1 MIILFWIENNLYYNL
16 SHQCLLKKLRKRSK
30 RVERL
35 QKVMAR
41 AGVASR
47 RCCEEFIKQG
57 KVQVNGQIVRE
68 LGMKVDPQQD
78 QIRVEGRLLQIETTC
93 TFLFYKPLRVITSMS
108 DPRRRKVVADYFRH
122 VKERVYPV
130 GRLDYDTE
138 GLLLMTNDGDL
149 AHRLMHPR
157 YEIEKQYLATLK
169 GVITPQALCQL
180 QEGVRLEE
188 GWTAPAKV
196 RLLSKDDKTSSI
208 SLTIHEGRNRQI
220 RRMCESVGFPV
231 IALKRER
238 IGFLTLQ
245 GLQPGQY
252 RKLTESELARLQ
264 KMLRS

>member
-1 MIILFWIENNLYYNL
+1 M
-16 SHQCLLKKLRKRSK
+16 
-30 RVERL
+30 ERL

-47 RCCEEFIKQG
+47 RQCEEYIKQG
-57 KVQVNGQIVRE
+57 KVRVNGQIVRQM
-68 LGMKVDPQQD
+68 GIKVDPKQD
-78 QIRVEGRLLQIETTC
+78 QIMVEGRLLKIEDKC

-108 DPRRRKVVADYFRH
+108 DPQQRKVVADYFRH

-138 GLLLMTNDGDL
+138 GLLLMTNDGEL
-149 AHRLMHPR
+149 ANCLMHPR

-169 GVITPQALCQL
+169 GAITPQAIRQL
-180 QEGVRLEE
+180 QKGVRLAD

-196 RLLSKDDKTSSI
+196 RLVSKDEKTSRI
-208 SLTIHEGRNRQI
+208 RLTIHEGRNRQI

-231 IALKRER
+231 TALKRER

-245 GLQPGQY
+245 ELRPGQF
-252 RKLTESELARLQ
+252 RKLTEKELTRLQ
-264 KMLRS
+264 KLLQL

>member
-1 MIILFWIENNLYYNL
+1 MIIQFWVENNLYYNL
-16 SHQCLLKKLRKRSK
+16 SYRLLLKKLRKRSK

-47 RCCEEFIKQG
+47 RRCEEYIKQG

-68 LGMKVDPQQD
+68 LGVKVDPQRD
-78 QIRVEGRLLQIETTC
+78 QIVVEGRLLKVEAKC

-108 DPRRRKVVADYFRH
+108 DPHRRKVVADYFRN
-122 VKERVYPV
+122 VEERVYPV

-138 GLLLMTNDGDL
+138 GLLLMTNDGEL
-149 AHRLMHPR
+149 ANRLMHPR
-157 YEIEKQYLATLK
+157 YEIEKQYLVTLK
-169 GVITPQALCQL
+169 GVITSQALRQL
-180 QEGVRLEE
+180 QEGVRLED

-196 RLLSKDDKTSSI
+196 RLVGKGDQISRICLS
-208 SLTIHEGRNRQI
+208 IHEGRNRQI
-220 RRMCESVGFPV
+220 RRMCKKVGFPV

-252 RKLTESELARLQ
+252 RKLTEAELVRLQ
-264 KMLRS
+264 NLLRL